1 MTPCHA
7 GTSDKLMKTVS
18 FVSVEK
24 SPIIFR
30 IGGNVVAIG
39 CYATTLGTL
48 CSLTRLGRSTLKI
61 AWKKTILAMAL
72 AASSHALAA
81 PAQAGE
87 AELALLSNY
96 IGQWRGD
103 GALVGGDKPEAFRC
117 RLNVAKGNQQRIN
130 YTGRCTLVDTTLSI
144 SGTIAYSDTNR
155 RYEAAMSSN
164 AGFTGMA
171 VGQIRGK
178 SISFDLSENQRDRG
192 GSDVRIGSNIVLANN
207 TIVVNFEVE
216 FNNSGDVLTAKVPFS
231 R

>member
-1 MTPCHA
+1 MI
-7 GTSDKLMKTVS
+7 LV
-18 FVSVEK
+18 
-24 SPIIFR
+24 
-30 IGGNVVAIG
+30 
-39 CYATTLGTL
+39 TLL
-48 CSLTRLGRSTLKI
+48 
-61 AWKKTILAMAL
+61 AL
-72 AASSHALAA
+72 APQVVTA

-87 AELALLSNY
+87 VELALLSNY
-96 IGQWRGD
+96 IGQWRGE

-144 SGTIAYSDTNR
+144 SGTIAYNDSTR

-171 VGQIRGK
+171 IGQNRGK

-192 GSDVRIGSNIVLANN
+192 GSDVRIGSNIVLADNN
-207 TIVVNFEVE
+207 IVVNFEVE
-216 FNNSGDVLTAKVPFS
+216 FNNSGDVLTAKVPFA

>member
-1 MTPCHA
+1 
-7 GTSDKLMKTVS
+7 MKFALKKMILVTLLAL
-18 FVSVEK
+18 
-24 SPIIFR
+24 SPQ
-30 IGGNVVAIG
+30 ALT
-39 CYATTLGTL
+39 AT
-48 CSLTRLGRSTLKI
+48 
-61 AWKKTILAMAL
+61 
-72 AASSHALAA
+72 
-81 PAQAGE
+81 AQAGE
-87 AELALLSNY
+87 AELALLSTY
-96 IGQWRGD
+96 IGQWRGE

-144 SGTIAYSDTNR
+144 SGTIAYNDSTR

-171 VGQIRGK
+171 IGQNRGS

-207 TIVVNFEVE
+207 NIVVNFEVE
-216 FNNSGDVLTAKVPFS
+216 FNNSGDVLTAKVPFA

>member
-1 MTPCHA
+1 MILVTLLAFAPQ
-7 GTSDKLMKTVS
+7 
-18 FVSVEK
+18 
-24 SPIIFR
+24 
-30 IGGNVVAIG
+30 VV
-39 CYATTLGTL
+39 T
-48 CSLTRLGRSTLKI
+48 
-61 AWKKTILAMAL
+61 
-72 AASSHALAA
+72 A

-87 AELALLSNY
+87 VELALLSNY
-96 IGQWRGD
+96 IGQWRGE

-144 SGTIAYSDTNR
+144 SGTIAYSDSTR

-171 VGQIRGK
+171 IGQNRGK

-192 GSDVRIGSNIVLANN
+192 GSDVRIGSNIVLADNN
-207 TIVVNFEVE
+207 IVVNFEVE
-216 FNNSGDVLTAKVPFS
+216 FNNSGDVLTAKVPFA

>member
-1 MTPCHA
+1 MKFALKKMILVTLVAFSPQVMT
-7 GTSDKLMKTVS
+7 
-18 FVSVEK
+18 
-24 SPIIFR
+24 
-30 IGGNVVAIG
+30 
-39 CYATTLGTL
+39 
-48 CSLTRLGRSTLKI
+48 
-61 AWKKTILAMAL
+61 
-72 AASSHALAA
+72 A

-96 IGQWRGD
+96 IGQWRGE
-103 GALVGGDKPEAFRC
+103 GALVGGDKPESFRC

-144 SGTIAYSDTNR
+144 SGTIAYNDSTR

-171 VGQIRGK
+171 IGQNRGK

-192 GSDVRIGSNIVLANN
+192 GSDVRIGSNIVLADNN
-207 TIVVNFEVE
+207 IVVNFEVE
-216 FNNSGDVLTAKVPFS
+216 FNNSGDVLTAKVPFA